1 MGTEVRWGG
10 GGAGGG
16 GGGSTRRM
24 AGRSEPRLLGVK
36 HPYLTDL
43 PMIDFFLAYLSKFH
57 GLLRELNLFS

>member
-1 MGTEVRWGG
+1 MGG
-10 GGAGGG
+10 GGGGGGWGGGG

-43 PMIDFFLAYLSKFH
+43 PMIDFFLHIYQNFMD
-57 GLLRELNLFS
+57 F